1 MYVCMFLLSKAEVM
15 YVCMYVCVDSLS
27 RGDEL
32 HAAGKEG
39 EDDDVIQSTLAITI
53 HTYIHTYKSISCI
66 FLSPLVWPTYLHY
79 HRGPLKAVHSF
90 LKWIFEG

>member
-1 MYVCMFLLSKAEVM
+1 
-15 YVCMYVCVDSLS
+15 MYVCVDSLS

-32 HAAGKEG
+32 HAAGKEEKEG

-53 HTYIHTYKSISCI
+53 HTYIYKSISCI

-79 HRGPLKAVHSF
+79 HLGPLKAVHSF